1 MPRGEG
7 TQPLAEWSPGARTS
21 YKQMM
26 TFDDMDKLS
35 LPSDGEKRV
44 DYVLVWEVPEKEDEK
59 SARAQSAR
67 ENFEKNLVEE
77 GLQLEYDNESEENV
91 KFVKVHAPYEV
102 LTRYAEILKIKM
114 KMKKESVEMNP
125 VKAVSTTLWNSVL
138 KVKDVCLSPFKLD
151 ETLLPEITKEPSLV
165 YSRDKEYL
173 HQEDVIRRI
182 LHCCL
187 PTTRGSLESWV
198 SYEHPNYYG
207 SQIAMYFAWLGFYTQ
222 FLIPPSILGLAIFL
236 YGIIYMDDS
245 YPSKEI
251 CDPSLNMTM
260 CPLCDYKCGYW
271 KLNASCGD
279 STYSRM
285 FDNNAT
291 FWKRKQ
297 SVIQYNWDLVE
308 FVKEEEP
315 PRPEYLARL
324 ANYPRMKVNPITGM
338 KEPHLPFFRRRLPIF
353 MLSYGFMLFTMAIA
367 IGGVVGVIAYRVST
381 LAALQL
387 LESKEQTN
395 GTLAET
401 QHLITENASIITT
414 ITAACI
420 NLILIII
427 LNMIY
432 SRVAVWLTDFECL
445 RTQSLYDNS
454 INIKLF
460 SLQFVNYY
468 SSIIYIAFFKGR
480 LVGRPGMYNMAF
492 GARQEEAFII
502 ALTSDFIPRLV
513 YVYGYSEDKSM
524 IGYTRWSLSQ
534 FNTSHFEPDKY
545 VYKDFRYPPGHVDDA
560 GQLNQYEY
568 SDKHWHVLAARFA
581 FNLVVVLT
589 SLVAYAIPDVPAKVK
604 KQIRREAYV
613 SSEIVIKTELDKARG
628 KSVDDI
634 VLGSLAARFKKGLS
648 SGNGSELRKRTNE
661 KTGEVQ
667 TVDETGMLKGG
678 GEYNADIVMFVCF
691 LLCMTSLIK

>member
-1 MPRGEG
+1 MATEDKDVKLEMLKD
-7 TQPLAEWSPGARTS
+7 Q
-21 YKQMM
+21 
-26 TFDDMDKLS
+26 DDDVDVGS
-35 LPSDGEKRV
+35 LTGPQFSSTGSLVFTDPYMDGEKRV

-77 GLQLEYDNESEENV
+77 GLQLEYDNEVGGSEENV

-114 KMKKESVEMNP
+114 KMKKNP

-524 IGYTRWSLSQ
+524 IGYTR
-534 FNTSHFEPDKY
+534 
-545 VYKDFRYPPGHVDDA
+545 YKDFRYPPGHVDDA

-581 FNLVVVLT
+581 FVILFENLVVVLT

-667 TVDETGMLKGG
+667 TVDETGVSVS
-678 GEYNADIVMFVCF
+678 NI
-691 LLCMTSLIK
+691 